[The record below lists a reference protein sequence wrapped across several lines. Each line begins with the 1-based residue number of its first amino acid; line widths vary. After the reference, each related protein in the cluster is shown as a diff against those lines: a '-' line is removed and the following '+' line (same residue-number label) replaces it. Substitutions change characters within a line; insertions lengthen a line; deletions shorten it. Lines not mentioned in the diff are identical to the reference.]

1 MAGLEIGLVIVGILI
16 FVGSFFITEKLSSS
30 DMQEITKISKD
41 EIKNIVAKEVAK
53 SDEVIDERLNMRLD
67 DAVNDFALRTD
78 DEYVSKMNH
87 MNEYSENVLKTMEKT
102 NNEIVFIHSMLSDKQ
117 EAVSEMTTQ
126 LDITKSQLL
135 QLKKDVDEKIEEL
148 KAQYDANI
156 KLQKEQEFVSGIE
169 ALNVENETVKS
180 FGDELRDRID
190 EDESDVPDELKEAI
204 KFASSKGGEEL
215 RLDEMLANSESSDN
229 NADDNTMSA
238 TEAEIIKLHKE
249 GYSEIEI
256 AKKFGKGI
264 GEIKLILGLYN

>member
-1 MAGLEIGLVIVGILI
+1 MVGLEIGLVVVGILI

-169 ALNVENETVKS
+169 ASNVESETVKS

-249 GYSEIEI
+249 GFSEIEI
-256 AKKFGKGI
+256 AKQFGKGI

>member
-1 MAGLEIGLVIVGILI
+1 MVGLEIGLVVVGILI

-117 EAVSEMTTQ
+117 EAVSEMTIQ

-169 ALNVENETVKS
+169 ASNVESETVKS
-180 FGDELRDRID
+180 FGDELRD
-190 EDESDVPDELKEAI
+190 
-204 KFASSKGGEEL
+204 
-215 RLDEMLANSESSDN
+215 
-229 NADDNTMSA
+229 
-238 TEAEIIKLHKE
+238 
-249 GYSEIEI
+249 
-256 AKKFGKGI
+256 
-264 GEIKLILGLYN
+264 

>member
-1 MAGLEIGLVIVGILI
+1 MAGLEIGLVVVGILI

-229 NADDNTMSA
+229 NVEDNTMSA